1 MKIIAQRLYKAL
13 QMDGQD
19 FVKAMYAEILN
30 REPDPEGLANHIKTL
45 RSGTSKLTI
54 AVGMMQSHEAASLFQ
69 HPISARS
76 KDLNSISEIVRQMFA
91 LKPEPFVRQLYGEL
105 FSRKADAAGF
115 QNFMNKLQAG
125 HSRHSILIE
134 MLLSREFASLMALNK
149 HAFAK
154 ENLDRLIQSFYS

>member
-1 MKIIAQRLYKAL
+1 
-13 QMDGQD
+13 
-19 FVKAMYAEILN
+19 MYAEILN

-69 HPISARS
+69 HPISERT

-91 LKPEPFVRQLYGEL
+91 LKPEPFIRQLYGEL

-115 QNFMNKLQAG
+115 QNFVNKLQAG